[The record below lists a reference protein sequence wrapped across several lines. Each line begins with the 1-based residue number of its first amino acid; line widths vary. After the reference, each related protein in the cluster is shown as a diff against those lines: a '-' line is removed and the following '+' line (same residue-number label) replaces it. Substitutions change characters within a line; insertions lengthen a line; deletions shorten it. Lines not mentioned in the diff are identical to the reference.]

1 MQTHLSIIL
10 HILKNTNF
18 LYGLLVVTFL
28 WHLATLSYLPL
39 PWFDETFFASIS
51 KSLAEGRG
59 YYLDICPIQ
68 ANGREVLTYGPVYFN
83 LTALSF
89 RLFGISTFTFRIVT
103 LIFSALTIVAT
114 GLILKKL
121 DINILMRRLILLLI
135 IFDLMIVISSH
146 SGRMDLVAVGFAL
159 MAFYFYLSDD
169 NTNNYLWMALS
180 GVTAALT
187 TPRIAVF
194 LLPLFALAIYQT
206 LNRKAWKHFSIL
218 IIIPTVIYSIWIF
231 YGFGGFEN
239 FIAYYMGHQTEGA
252 SSESVNAF
260 YFIGGNF
267 LIHYFQWPV
276 IISSLLLF
284 GFFIAKRASYVRNT
298 AMIFLIPIVL
308 YYLLVFDTGRYS
320 AMVIPFWYILL
331 AWEIQHFSA
340 AQIKKTP
347 SKIVATAVLALLLIL
362 NTGMFTLNSIQFLAA
377 IPGHDPEP
385 VKAWFAN
392 NLPLHSKV
400 VGDDRF
406 FYACVERESE
416 LQYIYRTKSDEERA
430 AYHAREFKPDYLLL
444 CNETDPET
452 VEAYKKH
459 FVFEETDHFIP
470 PRRNEALDKILK
482 KLPFYI
488 SESYEARLIKVKQKM
503 R

>member
-1 MQTHLSIIL
+1 MQTDITKIH
-10 HILKNTNF
+10 HILKNNF
-18 LYGLLVVTFL
+18 FFYGLLVIALL
-28 WHLATLSYLPL
+28 WHLATLSYIPL

-59 YYLDICPIQ
+59 FYLDICPIQ
-68 ANGREVLTYGPVYFN
+68 TNGREVLTYGPFYFN

-89 RLFGISTFTFRIVT
+89 RFFGINAFTFRIVT

-121 DINILMRRLILLLI
+121 NITLILRRLILLLMV
-135 IFDLMIVISSH
+135 FDNMIVISSH
-146 SGRMDLVAVGFAL
+146 SGRMDLAAVFFAL

-169 NTNNYLWMALS
+169 NPNKYFWMALS
-180 GVTAALT
+180 GAIAALT

-194 LLPLFALAIYQT
+194 LLPLFALAIYQA
-206 LNRKAWKHFSIL
+206 LNRKAWKHFSML
-218 IIIPTVIYSIWIF
+218 IIIPSVLYTTWIF

-239 FIAYYMGHQTEGA
+239 FINYYMGHQTEGA
-252 SSESVNAF
+252 SSSTVDTF
-260 YFIGGNF
+260 HFIGGNF
-267 LIHYFQWPV
+267 LIHYFQWPI

-284 GFFIAKRASYVRNT
+284 VFFVVKKASYVWHT

-308 YYLLVFDTGRYS
+308 YYLLVYDTGLYS
-320 AMVIPFWYILL
+320 ALVVPFWYVLFT
-331 AWEIQHFSA
+331 WEIQNLSTT
-340 AQIKKTP
+340 QIKKIHP
-347 SKIVATAVLALLLIL
+347 KIVATVVLSILLII
-362 NTGMFTLNSIQFLAA
+362 NTGMFTLKSIQSIAA
-377 IPGHDPEP
+377 ISDHNPEP
-385 VKAWFAN
+385 MKAWFAN

-406 FYACVERESE
+406 FYACVERQSE
-416 LQYIYRTKSDEERA
+416 LQYIYRTKSDDERA
-430 AYHAREFKPDYLLL
+430 AYHARVFKPDYLLL

-459 FVFEETDHFIP
+459 FVFEETYHFIP
-470 PRRNEALDKILK
+470 PQRNETLDKIMQ

-488 SESYEARLIKVKQKM
+488 PYSYEARLIKVRQ
-503 R
+503 